1 MSKNVVVIDGV
12 RTPFLKYMTDFAPYM
27 SYQLGQQAIKGLLEK
42 TGIDKNEI
50 GRVVMG
56 TVAPVINTPNLAREA
71 AITAGIHPSTPCHTV
86 SMACISANQAIS
98 SAADAIKAGHADVII
113 AGGTECPSDTPIGYN
128 KKMRRTF
135 IRLSL
140 AKTMGQRLGYLGTM
154 LNPMNWMP
162 AKPAIAEFLTKKTM
176 GADCE
181 EMVQRYKIGRKE
193 QDEFAV
199 RSHVLAAKAH
209 DEGLFKD
216 EIVPVEV
223 PPKFK
228 VVSKDNGVRGNSTVE
243 KAAKLRPAF
252 DKRNGSL
259 TAANSS
265 FLTDGAAAVLLMSE
279 DKAAELGYKPKAR
292 IHTYCF
298 SAQRLEDELLLG
310 PTYAISQ
317 ALAKSGFGIDDI
329 GVWEIHEAFAGQV
342 LTNLKCLADD
352 EFCKKNLGR
361 DKAVGQIPMDK
372 INTLGGSLSIGH
384 PFGATGAR
392 LVTTCANRM
401 NRENAKYGI
410 VAACAAGAH
419 GHAMILENINQ

>member
-1 MSKNVVVIDGV
+1 MSKNVVVVDGV

-42 TGIDKNEI
+42 TGIDKKEI

-56 TVAPVINTPNLAREA
+56 TVAPIINTPNLAREA
-71 AITAGIHPSTPCHTV
+71 AVTAGIDSSTPCHTV

-98 SAADAIKAGHADVII
+98 TAADAIKAGHADVII
-113 AGGTECPSDTPIGYN
+113 AGGTECPSDTPIGYS
-128 KKMRRTF
+128 KKMRRTL

-154 LNPMNWMP
+154 LNPVNWMP

-181 EMVQRYKIGRKE
+181 EMVQRYKVGRKE

-209 DEGLFKD
+209 EGGLYKD
-216 EIVPVEV
+216 EIVSVEV

-252 DKRNGSL
+252 DKKNGSL

-265 FLTDGAAAVLLMSE
+265 FLTDGAAVVLLMSE

-292 IHTYCF
+292 IHTHCF

-317 ALAKSGFGIDDI
+317 ALSKSGLSIDDI

-352 EFCKKNLGR
+352 EFCKQNLGR

-401 NRENAKYGI
+401 NRENAKYGVI
-410 VAACAAGAH
+410 AACAAGAH